1 MMLRSLD
8 ELDEVLNRAY
18 PIDCSVPPTVL
29 RQRRTTLTATWN
41 CVSYAIEVPALDLKV
56 LNRHT
61 YAEARLQAI
70 IDDLPD
76 LLAGAWDD
84 SAWSFSVDPSN
95 LLAAAA
101 DTDC

>member
-18 PIDCSVPPTVL
+18 PIDCSVPP
-29 RQRRTTLTATWN
+29 TLTATWN